1 MNVLCLGSRVIGGA
15 LARVLADAFLAASFS
30 GEERHMAR
38 LAKIDAIES
47 RYSRD
52 V

>member
-1 MNVLCLGSRVIGGA
+1 VIGPS
-15 LARVLADAFLAASFS
+15 LARTLTDAFLSATFS
-30 GEERHMAR
+30 GAERHMAR